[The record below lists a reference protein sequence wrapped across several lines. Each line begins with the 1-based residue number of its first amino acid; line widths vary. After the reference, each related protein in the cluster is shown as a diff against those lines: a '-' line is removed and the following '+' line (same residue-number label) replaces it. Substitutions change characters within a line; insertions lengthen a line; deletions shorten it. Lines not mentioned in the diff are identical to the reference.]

1 MIKQKTT
8 NSNYTLYQLM
18 LVYHMIALILVG
30 ADFFIIHQIPY
41 VKAHRFIGVTTDMI
55 VFCSMVGLAWFG
67 IKRIKRKEA
76 AILETA
82 ERYQSLYDNHPDSII
97 SFSLDGE
104 VLSANDGIE
113 SLLGLGCESSM
124 LTSFIPMI
132 SPPDLLKALHHFQ
145 VASAGMPQNFEA
157 SFIHQNGFPIP
168 SNVTFVPTKVDG
180 QVVGVYAILKDLTE
194 VKEQKKVI
202 DKLYKQNQLILNSV
216 SEGIYGIDM
225 SGRTIFWNQAAEA
238 ITGWKVDEMLG
249 RQIHNLIRPEKTD
262 GTPYSR
268 EESPILNTVL
278 NLDDPIMREDLFW
291 RKDGTSF
298 PVEYMSSPIL
308 EEKGHILGTVIT
320 FKDITELKKTQE
332 LLIKSDKL
340 SAVGQLAAGVAH
352 EIRNPLTALKGF
364 LQLLKTNNTKE
375 QYYIEIMQKELQRI
389 EFIVN
394 EFLFVS
400 KPQATNFATRTI
412 DAIVMSTIEL
422 LHPQALLENIQ
433 IEADIAPELP
443 PVSCDERQIK
453 QVFINILKNA
463 LESMEQGGKMRIQAA
478 ADPTQ
483 RNVLIRFID
492 QGCGIAPERL
502 PKLGEPFYSTK
513 EKGTGL
519 GLMVCY
525 RIIEAHGGMM
535 EIRSKLEEGT
545 TVEITLPSAQTKD
558 NEGVFAS

>member
-1 MIKQKTT
+1 MMKQKTT
-8 NSNYTLYQLM
+8 IKHCTLYQLT
-18 LVYHMIALILVG
+18 LVYHIIALLLIG
-30 ADFFIIHQIPY
+30 ADFFLIHQLPY
-41 VKAHRFIGVTTDMI
+41 VSEHHSIRLTIDI
-55 VFCSMVGLAWFG
+55 VILGTIVGLAWYVLRRVKKG
-67 IKRIKRKEA
+67 ET

-104 VLSANDGIE
+104 VLSANHGLE
-113 SLLGLGCESSM
+113 SLLGLGRENST
-124 LTSFIPMI
+124 TSFIPMI

-157 SFIHQNGFPIP
+157 AFIHQSGIPIS
-168 SNVTFVPTKVDG
+168 SNVTFVPTKIDD
-180 QVVGVYAILKDLTE
+180 QVVGIYAILKDLTE

-225 SGRTIFWNQAAEA
+225 SGRTIFWNQAAET

-249 RQIHNLIRPEKTD
+249 RQIHNLIRPEKSD
-262 GTPYSR
+262 GTPFSR
-268 EESPILNTVL
+268 EESPILNTIL
-278 NLDDPIMREDLFW
+278 NRDAPIMKEDLFW
-291 RKDGTSF
+291 RKDGTAF
-298 PVEYMSSPIL
+298 PVEFMSSPIL

-320 FKDITELKKTQE
+320 FKDITALKKTQE

-364 LQLLKTNNTKE
+364 LQLLMKTKSVKE

-400 KPQATNFATRTI
+400 KPQATNFDIRTV
-412 DAIVMSTIEL
+412 DSIVMSTIEL
-422 LHPQALLENIQ
+422 LQPQALLDNIQ
-433 IEADIAPELP
+433 IEADIEPGLP
-443 PVSCDERQIK
+443 LVSCDERQIK

-463 LESMEQGGKMRIQAA
+463 LESMEEGGLMRIEVA
-478 ADPTQ
+478 ADPIK
-483 RNVLIRFID
+483 RNITIRFID

-535 EIRSKLEEGT
+535 EIQSKLEEGT
-545 TVEITLPSAQTKD
+545 TVEIILPSTQVKIT
-558 NEGVFAS
+558 EGVTAT